1 MFAGRQW
8 HFCFMGGLAV
18 QRWGEPR
25 LTQDIDVTLLTGFG
39 AEESYIDT
47 LLMLYPGRR
56 PDAKSFALQYRV
68 LLLRSSRGI
77 GVDIALGALPFEET
91 CIKRATYFEFL
102 PEISLLTCSAED
114 LIVMKAFADRD
125 IDWHDVKG
133 IIIRQQARLNWD
145 YIHEQLTPLCD
156 LKENP
161 AIITRLKQ
169 LREMAP

>member
-91 CIKRATYFEFL
+91 CIKRATYF
-102 PEISLLTCSAED
+102 
-114 LIVMKAFADRD
+114 
-125 IDWHDVKG
+125 
-133 IIIRQQARLNWD
+133 
-145 YIHEQLTPLCD
+145 
-156 LKENP
+156 
-161 AIITRLKQ
+161 
-169 LREMAP
+169 